1 MVTLEE
7 VLTPVAFQGVTGF
20 ICGFIAGYA
29 LKKVAK
35 IAAVVIGIF
44 ILALMYLGHKGIIT
58 VHYDKLFS
66 MIVSYLE
73 KVQIPSTALAT
84 LISYLPVVGTFAVGF
99 AIGFKKG

>member
-1 MVTLEE
+1 MTLEE
-7 VLTPVAFQGVTGF
+7 VLTPLAFQGVAGF
-20 ICGFIAGYA
+20 LCGLAAGYA
-29 LKKVAK
+29 LKKIGKVL
-35 IAAVVIGIF
+35 AVVFGVF
-44 ILALMYLGHKGIIT
+44 VLALMYLQYKGIIT

-73 KVQIPSTALAT
+73 KVQIPSTALAA

>member
-7 VLTPVAFQGVTGF
+7 ILTPVAFQGVTGF

-35 IAAVVIGIF
+35 IAAVVVGVF

-58 VHYDKLFS
+58 VHYDKLLG

-73 KVQIPSTALAT
+73 KVQIPSTALAA

-99 AIGFKKG
+99 VIGFKKG

>member
-1 MVTLEE
+1 MGTFED

-20 ICGFIAGYA
+20 VCGFVAGYA

-35 IAAVVIGIF
+35 IVAVVVGVF
-44 ILALMYLGHKGIIT
+44 MLALMYLGYKGIIT

-66 MIVSYLE
+66 MVASYLE
-73 KVQIPSTALAT
+73 KVQIPSTALAAV
-84 LISYLPVVGTFAVGF
+84 ISYLPVAGTFAVGF